1 MLNTEQKNAKHQ
13 ELLNTLKQEVE
24 ALFPMVSRNGKS
36 INITSVHWD
45 NAGIEMMNDLR
56 AQKKAKLGESSIQS
70 RLLANVEF
78 KDEEGKSLDSKQGY
92 VLMTM
97 PHVTSRNSYILEG
110 SELQVVNQ
118 LRLRPGLYTA
128 LKGEAEVETQL
139 NTTASGSYKVLL
151 DRRTGVLRF
160 KSGTDKKVPIFSVLQ
175 ALGSSDSDIKSLLK
189 DLYDANFKASKP
201 EKDTI
206 KLLQSLNAYADVG
219 TKMDNQIQI
228 KEFLAS
234 KPLDPSVNKLT
245 TGKEG
250 IDKIDLQAV
259 KEAVRKCVEVS
270 NGAGEEDDKESLAF
284 KSLHDVEDFI
294 PERFR
299 KSAPHLKR
307 SIEFQMTN
315 KETIAAVIPSTLF
328 SKSVKDFMTSSQF
341 TRYSD
346 QNNPVDINAISS
358 TITILG
364 EGGIQNTQAITPQ
377 VRSVHP
383 SHFGVLDVLH
393 NQEGQQVGVTQHLS
407 MGAKKVGNKIHLR
420 VIDIKTGKPV
430 EMSVE
435 ESMGYTVAFPDQYS
449 GVGKGIPTVKG
460 DLKEVKVRRGNKL
473 LAVDPKEVEYLFNDA
488 ASFFGSSSNAVPFLP
503 NNTANRVLM
512 ADKHIEQAVQLADP
526 DKPLVQHRITG
537 TGKGY
542 LELFGEGLLVSSPI
556 DGTVQKVK
564 KDAITING
572 KDGDVEVTIHD
583 YYPLNSKTFLTD
595 TPIVKVGDKVVKGQA
610 LVENNFTKDKTLA
623 LGKNLSVAM
632 IPYKGYNFEDGT
644 VISQSAAMKLASV
657 HKEEYRI
664 EKGSDITVGLE
675 DYIANYPKALQ
686 ELPDGY
692 REKYDN
698 KGIVKK
704 GEKVRK
710 GDILIPA
717 LHEVSLRKT
726 SLVDLHKKLLSN
738 TYHDVS
744 SVWDKD
750 VEGVVIDVINDR
762 KFVKVIV
769 KSVEPA
775 VVGDKL
781 SAFAGAKGIITKIL
795 GPDEIYK
802 DSNGKEIDV
811 LFNPYGCH
819 DSETEILTEDGWKL
833 IQEVKVGDRVMGMDP
848 VTQEARLE
856 VVEHTTNR
864 EYTGFMYKV
873 QNRKLDFLVSPEHEL
888 YSRKSSKV
896 RHPYQAITA
905 TESQGLRRNYKKDCE
920 SWAGVTPAS
929 MIFEVNR
936 PGVGPTGPTFSV
948 DSHDFALFI
957 GLLVGDGWA
966 SQSEAA
972 FSNYSY
978 NVVICQS
985 ASKPEVCEILEN
997 LVDRLPWKF
1006 TKTTKESGMFEWQ
1019 CSNKELHAW
1028 ITEHVGVGA
1037 KNKRIPRE
1045 LLSWGRSA
1053 LKLMLDGLIMT
1064 DGNVRWNKKT
1074 GHYGSRRYFTSSKLL
1089 ADDVQELML
1098 RTGSCGHITEDLRPA
1113 GSGFSKS
1120 DSRIYTV
1127 HELKTSEPSVN
1138 WSNVT
1143 KQKATEGWVPYDGT
1157 IHCVTVP
1164 SHMIYTRRNKI
1175 PMWGMNSVGRI
1186 NPGFLLEAGAGKVAE
1201 KTGKTFYVDNFN
1213 TKHGSALKDVQ
1224 DQLKAAGIDD
1234 EDTITNEH
1242 TGHKIP
1248 RVLVGPIHILK
1259 LKHKISGKFSA
1270 RGATGSAYTTL
1281 EQPKKDVGESAQRIA
1296 PLSTFALL
1304 AGDANHFLD
1313 DAFRIKSQRND
1324 DYWMAL
1330 QLGHNLP
1337 APKTP
1342 FVTEKLVAMLLAAGV
1357 NLNQTGDNITA
1368 GPMTDAEI
1376 RRISH
1381 GEIDSPGTLRAP
1393 NLTAMKGGLFDPDVT
1408 GGIGGNKFAHIK
1420 LSEPVVNPLMREAVI
1435 SVGGFE
1441 SGVELEKVLLHEAGV
1456 NEDGVVVETGGTR
1469 GIEGVIQKLK
1479 GVDLEKELE
1488 AAAEVASRSKATALN
1503 KANKKIRYIKA
1514 LQSLKMRPED
1524 AYVNKLVPVLP
1535 PKYRQIT
1542 EMPDGSVSV
1551 SDANH
1556 GYREI
1561 IMINK
1566 QLDALK
1572 NMGYND
1578 HSLRELRAALSDSV
1592 TANVGLG
1599 KFVTKGRQY
1608 RGLIEEING
1617 ANESKYGFFKSKVQS
1632 RPQDLSARSTIIP
1645 NPKLGMD
1652 HVGIPKKMAFKIYQ
1666 PFVIR
1671 GLVQNG
1677 FTPMEAKKMLEDQS
1691 PEALSILQS
1700 EVESRPVLMNRAPEL
1715 HKFNIMSYKP
1725 ILIDG
1730 KAIET
1735 NPLTIISM
1743 NGDYDGDTV
1752 GIHVPVSEAARKE
1765 ALTKLLPSR
1774 NLISPR
1780 SDTVMHMPVKETV
1793 LGIYL
1798 LTAPKGK
1805 AIKVANMAAAKKLVA
1820 TGKIKENTAVLIGDT
1835 THCVG
1840 QSIVNDVFPEEL
1852 QPGLVTINAKQLDA
1866 LVLDVSRLLDE
1877 DKTSAIISKLK
1888 DLGNHYVTYLGY
1900 AVSLRDLD
1908 FDYKKRDAV
1917 MRKLDANTKRIGF
1930 EQAAVEANKEL
1941 DALVAAATD
1950 NRFVEATV
1958 LSKSTG
1964 KAGAV
1969 RQMIASPVAMTDAKG
1984 EVIPFAVRK
1993 SFAEGHD
2000 LGSYL
2005 GTTPG
2010 ARQGLVDKGIT
2021 VASTGYLS
2029 RLLVNAN
2036 IENKV
2041 STNDCGTMDGLVMP
2055 VDGDVIY
2062 RYGAEGEYRNKLIT
2076 PSILNNYKRNTKNK
2090 TIKVRSSLK
2099 CKASSG
2105 ICAMCAGANPEGKK
2119 YNQGFNLGTQSAQSV
2134 GERATQVT
2142 LSSFH
2147 TGGALGGA
2155 KVGFGRIE
2163 ELFKL
2168 PNVSKGRAVLSEES
2182 GRVEMI
2188 RKASSGGSFIV
2199 INGNDH
2205 FVPAELGVKVNLGD
2219 QVRAGQQ
2226 LSVKGNVNPQDLL
2239 NATGDINLTRN
2250 VMIDELTK
2258 AYSGQKINR
2267 RVFENVLKPMT
2278 DRAKVTHQGDGAMLH
2293 NVYAGEIYQVNKL
2306 EEYNDSLKKK
2316 GLRPI
2321 KYEPI
2326 LLGISAIPHQTN
2338 DFIGQ
2343 MTHERLKDTI
2353 KGAASFSKGTHIT
2366 KGHTIS
2372 QLVLKQFGHVE
2383 DIKNPLKK
2391 LF

>member
-36 INITSVHWD
+36 ISIASVHWD
-45 NAGIEMMNDLR
+45 NAGIGMMNDLR
-56 AQKKAKLGESSIQS
+56 AQKKAKLGEGSIQS

-189 DLYDANFKASKP
+189 DLYDVNFKAANP

-250 IDKIDLQAV
+250 IDKIDLHAV

-460 DLKEVKVRRGNKL
+460 NLKEVKVRRGNKL

-542 LELFGEGLLVSSPI
+542 LELFGEGLLISSPI

-610 LVENNFTKDKTLA
+610 LVKNNFTKDKTLA

-698 KGIVKK
+698 KGVVKK

-750 VEGVVIDVINDR
+750 VEGVVMDVINDR

-795 GPDEIYK
+795 GPDEVYK

-811 LFNPYGCH
+811 LFNPYG
-819 DSETEILTEDGWKL
+819 
-833 IQEVKVGDRVMGMDP
+833 
-848 VTQEARLE
+848 
-856 VVEHTTNR
+856 
-864 EYTGFMYKV
+864 
-873 QNRKLDFLVSPEHEL
+873 
-888 YSRKSSKV
+888 
-896 RHPYQAITA
+896 
-905 TESQGLRRNYKKDCE
+905 
-920 SWAGVTPAS
+920 
-929 MIFEVNR
+929 
-936 PGVGPTGPTFSV
+936 
-948 DSHDFALFI
+948 
-957 GLLVGDGWA
+957 
-966 SQSEAA
+966 
-972 FSNYSY
+972 
-978 NVVICQS
+978 
-985 ASKPEVCEILEN
+985 
-997 LVDRLPWKF
+997 
-1006 TKTTKESGMFEWQ
+1006 
-1019 CSNKELHAW
+1019 
-1028 ITEHVGVGA
+1028 
-1037 KNKRIPRE
+1037 
-1045 LLSWGRSA
+1045 
-1053 LKLMLDGLIMT
+1053 
-1064 DGNVRWNKKT
+1064 
-1074 GHYGSRRYFTSSKLL
+1074 
-1089 ADDVQELML
+1089 
-1098 RTGSCGHITEDLRPA
+1098 
-1113 GSGFSKS
+1113 
-1120 DSRIYTV
+1120 
-1127 HELKTSEPSVN
+1127 
-1138 WSNVT
+1138 
-1143 KQKATEGWVPYDGT
+1143 
-1157 IHCVTVP
+1157 
-1164 SHMIYTRRNKI
+1164 
-1175 PMWGMNSVGRI
+1175 SVGRI

-1408 GGIGGNKFAHIK
+1408 GGIGGSKFAHIK

-1743 NGDYDGDTV
+1743 GGDYDGDTV

-1917 MRKLDANTKRIGF
+1917 MQRMDVNTKRIGF

-2076 PSILNNYKRNTKNK
+2076 PTILNNYKRNTKNK

-2147 TGGALGGA
+2147 AGGALGGA

-2205 FVPAELGVKVNLGD
+2205 FVPSELGVKVNLGD